1 MIRLTTT
8 LCAAV
13 ALLSMAFLPAQ
24 AQQQGVGF
32 DIPTQE
38 QVTAMQEN
46 RRSHALG
53 DRLARA
59 VVQAFEHYEASD
71 VQQAITVL
79 EDLSPRS
86 EYERAYIG
94 RFLGSMYASLDEENA
109 QPGKALEL
117 LRNAVALD
125 VLSYADQKQSLQLL
139 GNLQLQEE
147 HFKDAIDTFKRYLQ
161 FTGEWD
167 ADILFRMA
175 ASHMELK
182 NYASVIPF
190 ARKAIQNYDKPNRNP
205 FVLMIGAY
213 FELNDIPNAIK
224 VLEEGVVVLPEQVRW
239 WSQLGAFYAMNE
251 QYDKALSTL
260 AMAYDAGYLTRSA
273 DYRYLV
279 QMYSN
284 SDIPYHA
291 GVIMTR
297 HLESGDIEGTRSN
310 WASAARSF
318 YTAREFKRAA
328 EVYEQVVTFAD
339 DKEELMK
346 AFRSQGDAYA
356 LSDDYRKA
364 AQSFQRAVDVG
375 AADGADAGRLYMSL
389 GEAHFNARQYRQAIA
404 AMESATRYSAT
415 RRNAESWA
423 GFIRETAERR
433 GASL

>member
-1 MIRLTTT
+1 MMRLTTT

-24 AQQQGVGF
+24 AQQQSVGF
-32 DIPTQE
+32 DIPTLE
-38 QVTAMQEN
+38 QVTAMQES

-59 VVQAFEHYEASD
+59 VVQAFEHYEASE
-71 VQQAITVL
+71 VQEAINVL
-79 EDLSPRS
+79 EALSPRS

-94 RFLGSMYASLDEENA
+94 RFLGTMYASLDEENA
-109 QPGKALEL
+109 QPVKALEL
-117 LRNAVALD
+117 LRDAVALD
-125 VLSYADQKQSLQLL
+125 ILSYADQKQSLQLL

-147 HFKDAIDTFKRYLQ
+147 HYKDAIDTFKRYLQ
-161 FTGEWD
+161 FTGEWN

-175 ASHMELK
+175 AAHMELK
-182 NYASVIPF
+182 NYSSVIPF
-190 ARKAIQNYDKPNRNP
+190 ARKAIQNYETPNRNP
-205 FVLMIGAY
+205 YVLLVGAY

-224 VLEEGVVVLPEQVRW
+224 VLEEGVVVLPEQIRW

-260 AMAYDAGYLTRSA
+260 AIAYDAGYLTRSA

-284 SDIPYHA
+284 AEVPYHA
-291 GVIMTR
+291 GVVMTR
-297 HLESGDIEGTRSN
+297 HLQNGDIESTRSN

-328 EVYEQVVTFAD
+328 QVYDEVVKYTD

-375 AADGADAGRLYMSL
+375 VAEGADAGRLYMSL

-404 AMESATRYSAT
+404 AMENASRYSAT

-433 GASL
+433 GVNL

>member
-59 VVQAFEHYEASD
+59 VVQAFEHYEASE
-71 VQQAITVL
+71 VQQAIVVL
-79 EDLSPRS
+79 EELSPRS

-109 QPGKALEL
+109 QPAKALEY
-117 LRNAVALD
+117 LRDAVALD
-125 VLSYADQKQSLQLL
+125 ILSYGDQKQSLQLL

-147 HFKDAIDTFKRYLQ
+147 RYQDAIDTFKRYLQ
-161 FTGEWD
+161 FAGEWD

-175 ASHMELK
+175 AAHMELK
-182 NYASVIPF
+182 NYTSVIPF
-190 ARKAIQNYDKPNRNP
+190 ARKAIENYKEPNRNP
-205 FVLMIGAY
+205 YVLMIGAY
-213 FELNDIPNAIK
+213 FELGDIPNAIK
-224 VLEEGVVVLPEQVRW
+224 VLEEGVVVLPDQIRW

-260 AMAYDAGYLTRSA
+260 AIAYEAGYLTRSA

-279 QMYSN
+279 QMFAN

-297 HLESGDIEGTRSN
+297 HLQSGDIEGTRAN

-328 EVYEQVVTFAD
+328 EVYNEVVKVAD
-339 DKEELMK
+339 EEDELMK
-346 AFRSQGDAYA
+346 AYRSQGDAYA

-364 AQSFQRAVDVG
+364 AVSFQRAIDVG
-375 AADGADAGRLYMSL
+375 VADGPDAGRLFMSL
-389 GEAHFNARQYRQAIA
+389 GEAHFNARQYRQAIT
-404 AMESATRYSAT
+404 AMENAARYSAT

-423 GFIRETAERR
+423 GFIRETAQRR
-433 GASL
+433 GVNL